1 MVSEELW
8 DSVSH
13 FAPAESSAQAL
24 LAWPVVSKAF
34 LKYLTGG
41 QRFLPSDWGGG
52 GRGMGGWGGDPP
64 GKLAQSVDLSGWLPS
79 VRCQESSGISKKFI

>member
-13 FAPAESSAQAL
+13 FAPAESSPQAL

-41 QRFLPSDWGGG
+41 HQFLPSDWGGG
-52 GRGMGGWGGDPP
+52 GRGMGGWGG
-64 GKLAQSVDLSGWLPS
+64 G
-79 VRCQESSGISKKFI
+79 SSREAGPER

>member
-8 DSVSH
+8 DSISH
-13 FAPAESSAQAL
+13 FAPAESSPQAL

-41 QRFLPSDWGGG
+41 HRSCPVIGEGEGEGWEDGG
-52 GRGMGGWGGDPP
+52 
-64 GKLAQSVDLSGWLPS
+64 V
-79 VRCQESSGISKKFI
+79 SSREAGPER